1 MHRDEH
7 IRELNLSSETQISN
21 TSKDL
26 TSNDEYYDVIH
37 GNTNNSVTADNAKPN
52 SGVRTNEGTCFKYL
66 SNCGYVKSTL
76 VNDTGDGD
84 SDTCDKQTPQIQEIA
99 GKVDH
104 CNNVIDRGTEREN
117 LEHYRTN
124 SPEAETYFILE
135 NTTSASDMNENDIS
149 QTDISIVQKYNRD
162 GKEPIPDHV
171 ENVYSNQRKQLFDDR
186 GPDEK
191 DSDDMYFVLEKS

>member
-1 MHRDEH
+1 M
-7 IRELNLSSETQISN
+7 
-21 TSKDL
+21 
-26 TSNDEYYDVIH
+26 
-37 GNTNNSVTADNAKPN
+37 
-52 SGVRTNEGTCFKYL
+52 
-66 SNCGYVKSTL
+66 
-76 VNDTGDGD
+76 
-84 SDTCDKQTPQIQEIA
+84 
-99 GKVDH
+99 DH